1 MFDRM
6 VWGCVGFQGIHT
18 IQMVPKSALQ
28 RPDIP
33 LSAICVHFN
42 CQRVS
47 THFTD
52 GKVAVAYETICGYL
66 TKV

>member
-1 MFDRM
+1 
-6 VWGCVGFQGIHT
+6 
-18 IQMVPKSALQ
+18 MVPRSALQ

-33 LSAICVHFN
+33 LSAICVHFMDMF
-42 CQRVS
+42 S